1 MAGGGAYLKVRPA
14 ASYRTARN
22 AEPKTKKDVFSM
34 ALLGDPFLA
43 DVPRQMDGNEVIQA
57 LRVDIA
63 GELEAI
69 IGYEAH
75 AMSTTDERVK
85 KVLLHIADEERQ
97 HVGEL
102 QQMLY
107 LLCPNEEEQ
116 TKKGVQAIQ
125 QQQQQNFQTPL
136 Q

>member
-1 MAGGGAYLKVRPA
+1 
-14 ASYRTARN
+14 
-22 AEPKTKKDVFSM
+22 M
-34 ALLGDPFLA
+34 ALLGNPFVANVNKQMSA
-43 DVPRQMDGNEVIQA
+43 DELIQA
-57 LRVDIA
+57 IRVDLA

-85 KVLLHIADEERQ
+85 KVLYHIADEERQ

-102 QQMLY
+102 QQL
-107 LLCPNEEEQ
+107 LFILCPKEMDYTE
-116 TKKGVQAIQ
+116 KGKQSIIL
-125 QQQQQNFQTPL
+125 QQQQNFQTPL

>member
-1 MAGGGAYLKVRPA
+1 
-14 ASYRTARN
+14 
-22 AEPKTKKDVFSM
+22 M
-34 ALLGDPFLA
+34 ALLENPFVA
-43 DVPRQMDGNEVIQA
+43 NVPRQMSNEELAQA

-75 AMSTTDERVK
+75 AMATNDERVK
-85 KVLLHIADEERQ
+85 KILYHIADEERK

-102 QQMLY
+102 QQLLY
-107 LLCPNEEEQ
+107 MISPREAEHTE
-116 TKKGVQAIQ
+116 KGRQKIQ
-125 QQQQQNFQTPL
+125 QQQAQNFQAPL

>member
-1 MAGGGAYLKVRPA
+1 MAIIG
-14 ASYRTARN
+14 N
-22 AEPKTKKDVFSM
+22 
-34 ALLGDPFLA
+34 PFVA
-43 DVPRQMDGNEVIQA
+43 NVPRQLSNEELAQA

-75 AMSTTDERVK
+75 AMATDDQNVK
-85 KVLLHIADEERQ
+85 KVLYHIADEERQ

-102 QQMLY
+102 QQLLY
-107 LLCPNEEEQ
+107 MISPKDAQYIE
-116 TKKGVQAIQ
+116 KGKHVIEQ
-125 QQQQQNFQTPL
+125 QQIVNFQYPM

>member
-1 MAGGGAYLKVRPA
+1 
-14 ASYRTARN
+14 
-22 AEPKTKKDVFSM
+22 M
-34 ALLGDPFLA
+34 ALLGNPFVA
-43 DVPRQMDGNEVIQA
+43 NVPRPLSTDETAQA

-75 AMSTTDERVK
+75 VMASSDERVRM
-85 KVLLHIADEERQ
+85 VLTHIADEERR

-102 QQMLY
+102 QQ
-107 LLCPNEEEQ
+107 LLCLLNPREAEYTE
-116 TKKGVQAIQ
+116 KGRQAIVEQ
-125 QQQQQNFQTPL
+125 QARNFQAPM